1 MQGVNPLHLLS
12 AALLLT
18 KQDAYGRPRD
28 ADLRRAMSTTYYAM
42 FHCLSSSN
50 ADVLVGDSPRT
61 SDAWMSAYRA
71 LDHGPT
77 YRRCDSPSVK
87 TFPEEIQ
94 RFAATF
100 RTLKESR
107 EDADY
112 NPAAKFRRFD
122 VHQHIRDAFDAIEDF
137 RQLPDSQRR
146 EFAVH
151 VLFQKRTQ

>member
-18 KQDAYGRPRD
+18 KQGAYGRPRD

-50 ADVLVGDSPRT
+50 AEVLVGDSGRT
-61 SDAWMSAYRA
+61 SDAWVSAYRA

-77 YRRCDSPSVK
+77 YRRCDSSSVA
-87 TFPEEIQ
+87 TFPAEIR
-94 RFAATF
+94 RFAAAL

-112 NPAAKFRRFD
+112 NPAATFSQSD
-122 VHQHIRDAFDAIEDF
+122 VYQHIRDAFDAIEDF
-137 RQLPDSQRR
+137 RQLPASQRR

-151 VLFQKRTQ
+151 VLFRKRTQ